1 MQGIGRRDTGSKPG
15 EAVLSCSFNQDR
27 SCLAVA
33 TRRGFKI
40 YSCDTGTC
48 VYDDSMG
55 AVRIVEML
63 FCTSL
68 LVVVGA
74 GDTPELSPR
83 RLKVLNTSNHTC
95 IADLTFVSSVLAV
108 RLNRARL
115 VVVEERRAVV
125 HDLSTLCVQ
134 RTIDTVPNPRGVC
147 ALSSDEDSSLLALP
161 AHTHHGAVVV
171 HDCVNLHVVCELR
184 CHNSPVAACALTR
197 DGAMLATAS
206 AKGTVIRVHCLPHGT
221 KLWSFR
227 RGVVN
232 AKVRCLCFGA
242 ESGNDTAGDDPE
254 PGAKLLAASSEK
266 GTVHV
271 WRIEGPPRDKDD
283 ESYVDEVRASN
294 NNNADEGGLEPGTAN
309 RSSLIGA
316 ALKGGGRV
324 VGAML
329 PSGLRR
335 RVSDAVQPTR
345 DAVTVHLPR
354 PANDGSYLDRAI
366 GGVATVASVVSSQA
380 LHPNGASSR
389 ADLPGIAGVCAL
401 RDGSAPGEV
410 RVVAVNADGL
420 LCEYSADYATGQKV
434 ALEREC
440 SIDDYDGGGFPT
452 DLGAGG
458 GDGSGTGGGAAVPG
472 GARWLGGG
480 DVGAPGGGR
489 AADLSASVSMSMGQ
503 SLFMAHPM
511 G

>member
-1 MQGIGRRDTGSKPG
+1 MQGIGRRDPGSKPG

-161 AHTHHGAVVV
+161 AHTHAGAVVI
-171 HDCVNLHVVCELR
+171 HDCVNLHVVCELQ

-227 RGVVN
+227 RGVVGAN
-232 AKVRCLCFGA
+232 VRSLCFGL
-242 ESGNDTAGDDPE
+242 ESTMDDAD

-271 WRIEGPPRDKDD
+271 WRIEGPPRDKDRD
-283 ESYVDEVRASN
+283 RIAPEEP
-294 NNNADEGGLEPGTAN
+294 GGFEPGTDGSGS
-309 RSSLIGA
+309 RRGLVGA

-335 RVSDAVQPTR
+335 RVSDAVEPTR

-366 GGVATVASVVSSQA
+366 GGVASVATVVSGG
-380 LHPNGASSR
+380 GAGGVMMNNASR
-389 ADLPGIAGVCAL
+389 GDWPGIAGVCAL

-420 LCEYSADYATGQKV
+420 LCEYSADYSTGAV

-440 SIDDYDGGGFPT
+440 SVDDYDGGGFPN
-452 DLGAGG
+452 LGAGG
-458 GDGSGTGGGAAVPG
+458 GGDGAGSGGDGGGAAVPG

>member
-1 MQGIGRRDTGSKPG
+1 M
-15 EAVLSCSFNQDR
+15 
-27 SCLAVA
+27 A

-161 AHTHHGAVVV
+161 AHTHAGAVVI
-171 HDCVNLHVVCELR
+171 HDCVNLHVVCELQ

-227 RGVVN
+227 RGVVGAN
-232 AKVRCLCFGA
+232 VRSLCFGL
-242 ESGNDTAGDDPE
+242 ESTMDDAD

-271 WRIEGPPRDKDD
+271 WRIEGPPRDKDRD
-283 ESYVDEVRASN
+283 RIAAEEP
-294 NNNADEGGLEPGTAN
+294 GGFEPGTDGSGS
-309 RSSLIGA
+309 RRGLVGA

-335 RVSDAVQPTR
+335 RVSDAVEPTR

-366 GGVATVASVVSSQA
+366 GGVASVATVVSGG
-380 LHPNGASSR
+380 GAGGVMNNASR
-389 ADLPGIAGVCAL
+389 GDWPGIAGGCAL

-420 LCEYSADYATGQKV
+420 LCEYSADYSTGAV

-440 SIDDYDGGGFPT
+440 SVDDYDGGGFPS
-452 DLGAGG
+452 LGAAVG
-458 GDGSGTGGGAAVPG
+458 GDGAGSGGDGGGAAVPG

>member
-1 MQGIGRRDTGSKPG
+1 M
-15 EAVLSCSFNQDR
+15 
-27 SCLAVA
+27 A

-161 AHTHHGAVVV
+161 AHTHAGAVVI
-171 HDCVNLHVVCELR
+171 HDCVNLHVVCELQ

-227 RGVVN
+227 RGVVGAN
-232 AKVRCLCFGA
+232 VRSLCFGL
-242 ESGNDTAGDDPE
+242 ESTMDDAD

-271 WRIEGPPRDKDD
+271 WRIEGPPRDKDRD
-283 ESYVDEVRASN
+283 RIAPEEP
-294 NNNADEGGLEPGTAN
+294 GGFEPGTDGLGS
-309 RSSLIGA
+309 RRGLVGA

-335 RVSDAVQPTR
+335 RVSDAVEPTR

-366 GGVATVASVVSSQA
+366 GGVASVATVVSGG
-380 LHPNGASSR
+380 GAGGVMNNASR
-389 ADLPGIAGVCAL
+389 ADWPGIAGVCAL

-420 LCEYSADYATGQKV
+420 LCEYSADYSTGAV

-440 SIDDYDGGGFPT
+440 SVDDYDGGGFPS
-452 DLGAGG
+452 LGAAVG
-458 GDGSGTGGGAAVPG
+458 GDGAGSGGDGGGAAVPG

>member
-1 MQGIGRRDTGSKPG
+1 M
-15 EAVLSCSFNQDR
+15 
-27 SCLAVA
+27 A

-161 AHTHHGAVVV
+161 AHTHAGAVVI
-171 HDCVNLHVVCELR
+171 HDCVNLHVVCELQ

-227 RGVVN
+227 RGVVGAN
-232 AKVRCLCFGA
+232 VRSLCFGL
-242 ESGNDTAGDDPE
+242 ESTMDDAD

-271 WRIEGPPRDKDD
+271 WRIEGPPRDKDRD
-283 ESYVDEVRASN
+283 RIAPEEP
-294 NNNADEGGLEPGTAN
+294 GGFEPGTDGSGS
-309 RSSLIGA
+309 RRGLVGA

-335 RVSDAVQPTR
+335 RVSDAVEPTR

-354 PANDGSYLDRAI
+354 PANDCSYLDRAI
-366 GGVATVASVVSSQA
+366 GGVASVATVVSGGGA
-380 LHPNGASSR
+380 GGVMMNNASSR
-389 ADLPGIAGVCAL
+389 GDWPGIAGVCAL

-420 LCEYSADYATGQKV
+420 LCEYSADYSTGAV

-440 SIDDYDGGGFPT
+440 SVDDYDGGGFPS
-452 DLGAGG
+452 LGAAVG
-458 GDGSGTGGGAAVPG
+458 GDGAGSGGDGGGAAVPG

>member
-1 MQGIGRRDTGSKPG
+1 M
-15 EAVLSCSFNQDR
+15 
-27 SCLAVA
+27 A

-74 GDTPELSPR
+74 GDTPELSPC

-95 IADLTFVSSVLAV
+95 IADLTRQLVLAV
-108 RLNRARL
+108 RLNCARL

-125 HDLSTLCVQ
+125 HDLSTPASSEPSTPSRTRAASARSPTTRTLPSSPSQ
-134 RTIDTVPNPRGVC
+134 RTPRRRRR
-147 ALSSDEDSSLLALP
+147 DSRLRQPS
-161 AHTHHGAVVV
+161 TSR
-171 HDCVNLHVVCELR
+171 ELQ
-184 CHNSPVAACALTR
+184 CHNSPLAACALTR

-227 RGVVN
+227 RGSSTQTFG
-232 AKVRCLCFGA
+232 RCALAQSRRWTNRPGREAPGGELREGDRARVAHRGPAQGQGQRPNCGGTRRIRTGNRRFGR
-242 ESGNDTAGDDPE
+242 T
-254 PGAKLLAASSEK
+254 GARGRS
-266 GTVHV
+266 H
-271 WRIEGPPRDKDD
+271 RR
-283 ESYVDEVRASN
+283 RAQ
-294 NNNADEGGLEPGTAN
+294 
-309 RSSLIGA
+309 
-316 ALKGGGRV
+316 GGGKM

-366 GGVATVASVVSSQA
+366 GGVASVASVVS
-380 LHPNGASSR
+380 
-389 ADLPGIAGVCAL
+389 
-401 RDGSAPGEV
+401 
-410 RVVAVNADGL
+410 
-420 LCEYSADYATGQKV
+420 GQ
-434 ALEREC
+434 
-440 SIDDYDGGGFPT
+440 GG
-452 DLGAGG
+452 
-458 GDGSGTGGGAAVPG
+458 
-472 GARWLGGG
+472 
-480 DVGAPGGGR
+480 
-489 AADLSASVSMSMGQ
+489 
-503 SLFMAHPM
+503 
-511 G
+511 

>member
-1 MQGIGRRDTGSKPG
+1 M
-15 EAVLSCSFNQDR
+15 
-27 SCLAVA
+27 A

-161 AHTHHGAVVV
+161 AHTHAGAVVI
-171 HDCVNLHVVCELR
+171 HDCVNLHVVCELQ

-227 RGVVN
+227 RGVVGAN
-232 AKVRCLCFGA
+232 VRSLCFGL
-242 ESGNDTAGDDPE
+242 ESTMDDAD

-271 WRIEGPPRDKDD
+271 WRIEGPPRDKDRD
-283 ESYVDEVRASN
+283 RIAPEEP
-294 NNNADEGGLEPGTAN
+294 GGFEPGTDGSGS
-309 RSSLIGA
+309 RRGLVGA

-335 RVSDAVQPTR
+335 RVSDAVEPTR

-366 GGVATVASVVSSQA
+366 GGVASVATVVSGG
-380 LHPNGASSR
+380 GAGGVMNNASR
-389 ADLPGIAGVCAL
+389 ADWPGIAGVCAL

-420 LCEYSADYATGQKV
+420 LCEYSADYSTGAV

-440 SIDDYDGGGFPT
+440 SVDDYDGGGFPS
-452 DLGAGG
+452 LGAAVG
-458 GDGSGTGGGAAVPG
+458 GDGAGSGGDGGGAAVPG

>member
-1 MQGIGRRDTGSKPG
+1 M
-15 EAVLSCSFNQDR
+15 
-27 SCLAVA
+27 A

-147 ALSSDEDSSLLALP
+147 ALSHDEDSSLLALP
-161 AHTHHGAVVV
+161 AHTHAGAVVI
-171 HDCVNLHVVCELR
+171 HDCVNLHVVCELQ
-184 CHNSPVAACALTR
+184 CHNSPLAACALTR

-232 AKVRCLCFGA
+232 ANVRSLCFGA
-242 ESGNDTAGDDPE
+242 ESTMDEPD

-271 WRIEGPPRDKDD
+271 WRIEGPPKDKDKD
-283 ESYVDEVRASN
+283 QIAEER
-294 NNNADEGGLEPGTAN
+294 GGFEPGTDGSAG
-309 RSSLIGA
+309 RGHGGGLIGA
-316 ALKGGGRV
+316 ALKGGGKM

-366 GGVATVASVVSSQA
+366 GGVASVASVVSGQGG
-380 LHPNGASSR
+380 LTNNASMR
-389 ADLPGIAGVCAL
+389 ADCWPGIAGVCAL

-440 SIDDYDGGGFPT
+440 SIDDYDGGGFPSSR
-452 DLGAGG
+452 GGG
-458 GDGSGTGGGAAVPG
+458 GDGRRGGRRRGGCARRGEVARG
-472 GARWLGGG
+472 RGRRGAR
-480 DVGAPGGGR
+480 GR
-489 AADLSASVSMSMGQ
+489 ACGGSEREREHEHGTVALHGASDGLRVTSTGTW
-503 SLFMAHPM
+503 
-511 G
+511 

>member
-1 MQGIGRRDTGSKPG
+1 M
-15 EAVLSCSFNQDR
+15 
-27 SCLAVA
+27 A

-161 AHTHHGAVVV
+161 AHTHAGAVVI
-171 HDCVNLHVVCELR
+171 HDCVNLHVVCELQ

-227 RGVVN
+227 RGVVGAN
-232 AKVRCLCFGA
+232 VRSLCFGL
-242 ESGNDTAGDDPE
+242 ESTMDDAD

-271 WRIEGPPRDKDD
+271 WRIEGPPRDKDRDRIAPD
-283 ESYVDEVRASN
+283 EP
-294 NNNADEGGLEPGTAN
+294 GGFEPGTDGSGS
-309 RSSLIGA
+309 RRGLVGA

-335 RVSDAVQPTR
+335 RVSDAVEPTR

-366 GGVATVASVVSSQA
+366 GGVASVATVVSGG
-380 LHPNGASSR
+380 GAGGVMNNASR
-389 ADLPGIAGVCAL
+389 GDWPGIAGVCAL

-420 LCEYSADYATGQKV
+420 LCEYSADYSTGAV

-440 SIDDYDGGGFPT
+440 SVDDYDGGGFPS
-452 DLGAGG
+452 LGAAVG
-458 GDGSGTGGGAAVPG
+458 GDGAGSGGDGGGAAVPG

-480 DVGAPGGGR
+480 DVGAPGGRR

>member
-1 MQGIGRRDTGSKPG
+1 M
-15 EAVLSCSFNQDR
+15 
-27 SCLAVA
+27 A

-161 AHTHHGAVVV
+161 AHTHAGAVVI
-171 HDCVNLHVVCELR
+171 HDCVNLHVVCELQ

-227 RGVVN
+227 RGVVGAN
-232 AKVRCLCFGA
+232 VRSLCFGL
-242 ESGNDTAGDDPE
+242 ESTMDDADL
-254 PGAKLLAASSEK
+254 GAKLLAASSEK

-271 WRIEGPPRDKDD
+271 WRIEGPPRDKDRD
-283 ESYVDEVRASN
+283 RIAPEEP
-294 NNNADEGGLEPGTAN
+294 GGFEPGTDGSGS
-309 RSSLIGA
+309 RRGLVGA

-335 RVSDAVQPTR
+335 RVSDAVEPTR

-366 GGVATVASVVSSQA
+366 GGVASVATVVSGG
-380 LHPNGASSR
+380 GAGGVMNNASR
-389 ADLPGIAGVCAL
+389 GDWPGIAGVCAL

-420 LCEYSADYATGQKV
+420 LCEYSADYSTGAV

-440 SIDDYDGGGFPT
+440 SVDDYDGGGFPS
-452 DLGAGG
+452 LGAAVG
-458 GDGSGTGGGAAVPG
+458 GDGAGSGGDGGGAAVPG

>member
-1 MQGIGRRDTGSKPG
+1 M
-15 EAVLSCSFNQDR
+15 
-27 SCLAVA
+27 A

-161 AHTHHGAVVV
+161 AHTHAGAVVI
-171 HDCVNLHVVCELR
+171 HDCVNLHVVCELQ

-227 RGVVN
+227 RGVVGAN
-232 AKVRCLCFGA
+232 VRSLCFGL
-242 ESGNDTAGDDPE
+242 ESTMDDAD

-271 WRIEGPPRDKDD
+271 WRIEGPPRDKDRD
-283 ESYVDEVRASN
+283 RIAPEEP
-294 NNNADEGGLEPGTAN
+294 GGFEPGTDGSGS
-309 RSSLIGA
+309 RRGLVGA

-335 RVSDAVQPTR
+335 RVSDAVEPTR

-366 GGVATVASVVSSQA
+366 GGVASVATVVSGG
-380 LHPNGASSR
+380 GAGGVMNNASR
-389 ADLPGIAGVCAL
+389 GDWPGIAGVCAL

-420 LCEYSADYATGQKV
+420 LCEYSADYSTGAV

-440 SIDDYDGGGFPT
+440 SVDDYDGGGFPS
-452 DLGAGG
+452 LGAAVG
-458 GDGSGTGGGAAVPG
+458 GDGAGSGGDGGGAAVPG

-480 DVGAPGGGR
+480 DVGAPGGRR

>member
-1 MQGIGRRDTGSKPG
+1 M
-15 EAVLSCSFNQDR
+15 
-27 SCLAVA
+27 A

-161 AHTHHGAVVV
+161 AHTHAGAVVI
-171 HDCVNLHVVCELR
+171 HDCVNLHVVCELQ

-227 RGVVN
+227 RGVVGAN
-232 AKVRCLCFGA
+232 VRSLCFGL
-242 ESGNDTAGDDPE
+242 ESTMDDAD

-271 WRIEGPPRDKDD
+271 WRIEGPPRDKDRD
-283 ESYVDEVRASN
+283 RIAPEEP
-294 NNNADEGGLEPGTAN
+294 GGFEPGTDGSGS
-309 RSSLIGA
+309 RQGLVGA

-335 RVSDAVQPTR
+335 RVSDAVEPTR

-366 GGVATVASVVSSQA
+366 GGVASVATVVSGG
-380 LHPNGASSR
+380 GAGGVMNNASR
-389 ADLPGIAGVCAL
+389 GDWPGIAGVCAL

-420 LCEYSADYATGQKV
+420 LCEYSADYSTGAV

-440 SIDDYDGGGFPT
+440 SVDDYDGGGFPS
-452 DLGAGG
+452 LGAAVG
-458 GDGSGTGGGAAVPG
+458 GDGAGSGGDGGGAAVPG

>member
-1 MQGIGRRDTGSKPG
+1 MQGIGRRDPGSKPG

-161 AHTHHGAVVV
+161 AHTHAGAVVI
-171 HDCVNLHVVCELR
+171 HDCVNLHVVCELQ

-227 RGVVN
+227 RGVVGAN
-232 AKVRCLCFGA
+232 VRSLCFGL
-242 ESGNDTAGDDPE
+242 ESTTDDAD

-271 WRIEGPPRDKDD
+271 WRIEGPPRDKDR
-283 ESYVDEVRASN
+283 EKMEP
-294 NNNADEGGLEPGTAN
+294 GGFEPGTDGSGS
-309 RSSLIGA
+309 RRGLVGV

-335 RVSDAVQPTR
+335 RVSDAVEPTR

-366 GGVATVASVVSSQA
+366 GGVATVATVVSEIGGVMNTA
-380 LHPNGASSR
+380 SR
-389 ADLPGIAGVCAL
+389 ADWPGIAGVCAL
-401 RDGSAPGEV
+401 RAGSAPGEV

-420 LCEYSADYATGQKV
+420 LCEYSADYSTGAV

-440 SIDDYDGGGFPT
+440 SVDDYDGGGFPN
-452 DLGAGG
+452 LGAAGGG
-458 GDGSGTGGGAAVPG
+458 GDGAGSGRDGGGAAVPG

>member
-1 MQGIGRRDTGSKPG
+1 MQGISRRDPGSKPG

-74 GDTPELSPR
+74 GDTHELSPR

-161 AHTHHGAVVV
+161 AHTHAGAVVI
-171 HDCVNLHVVCELR
+171 HDCVNLHVVCELQ

-227 RGVVN
+227 RGVVGAN
-232 AKVRCLCFGA
+232 VRSLCFGL
-242 ESGNDTAGDDPE
+242 ESTMDDADL
-254 PGAKLLAASSEK
+254 GAKLLAASSEK

-271 WRIEGPPRDKDD
+271 WRIEGPPRDKDRD
-283 ESYVDEVRASN
+283 RIAPEEP
-294 NNNADEGGLEPGTAN
+294 GGFEPGTDGSGS
-309 RSSLIGA
+309 RRGLVGA

-335 RVSDAVQPTR
+335 RVSDAVEPTR

-366 GGVATVASVVSSQA
+366 GGVASVATVVSGG
-380 LHPNGASSR
+380 GAGGVMNNASR
-389 ADLPGIAGVCAL
+389 GDWPGIAGVCAL

-420 LCEYSADYATGQKV
+420 LCEYSADYSTGAV

-440 SIDDYDGGGFPT
+440 SVDDYDGGGFPS
-452 DLGAGG
+452 LGAAVG
-458 GDGSGTGGGAAVPG
+458 GDGAGSGGDGGGAAVPG

>member
-1 MQGIGRRDTGSKPG
+1 MQSLGRKDLAGAKPG

-48 VYDDSMG
+48 VYDDDMG

-95 IADLTFVSSVLAV
+95 IADLTFVTSILAV

-125 HDLSTLCVQ
+125 HELSTLCVQ
-134 RTIDTVPNPRGVC
+134 RTIDTVQNPRGVC
-147 ALSSDEDSSLLALP
+147 ALSADDDSSLLALP
-161 AHTHHGAVVV
+161 AHAHAGSVVV
-171 HDCVNLHVVCELR
+171 HDCVNLHVVCELQ
-184 CHNSPVAACALTR
+184 CHNSPVAAMALTR

-206 AKGTVIRVHCLPHGT
+206 AKGTVIRVHCLPRGD
-221 KLWSFR
+221 KVWSFR

-232 AKVRCLCFGA
+232 AKVRTLAFGGEA
-242 ESGNDTAGDDPE
+242 STTGEASDDSGE

-271 WRIEGPPRDKDD
+271 WRIEGPPRDKSETDIDHEERAFD
-283 ESYVDEVRASN
+283 EEPLPRECDASH
-294 NNNADEGGLEPGTAN
+294 GVLSGV
-309 RSSLIGA
+309 
-316 ALKGGGRV
+316 LKGGTKL
-324 VGAML
+324 VGGLL
-329 PSGLRR
+329 PSGLKR
-335 RVSDAVQPTR
+335 RVHDTWQPTR

-354 PANDGSYLDRAI
+354 PANDGSILDRAI
-366 GGVATVASVVSSQA
+366 GGVASVASTVTSAAAGIGNSRFK
-380 LHPNGASSR
+380 PNPEW
-389 ADLPGIAGVCAL
+389 PGIAGVCAL
-401 RDGSAPGEV
+401 RDGSNPTEV
-410 RVVAVNADGL
+410 HVVAVNGDGL
-420 LCEYSADYATGQKV
+420 MCEYGADYVTGRV
-434 ALEREC
+434 ALTREC
-440 SIDDYDGGGFPT
+440 SVDDVDGAGFT
-452 DLGAGG
+452 RGG
-458 GDGSGTGGGAAVPG
+458 GDGTNGDGDGAAVPG

-503 SLFMAHPM
+503 SLFMADPGM
-511 G
+511 N

>member
-1 MQGIGRRDTGSKPG
+1 M
-15 EAVLSCSFNQDR
+15 
-27 SCLAVA
+27 A

-161 AHTHHGAVVV
+161 AHTHAGAVVI
-171 HDCVNLHVVCELR
+171 HDCVNLHVVCELQ

-227 RGVVN
+227 RGVVGAN
-232 AKVRCLCFGA
+232 VRSLCFGL
-242 ESGNDTAGDDPE
+242 ESTMDDAD

-271 WRIEGPPRDKDD
+271 WRIEGPPRDKDRDRIAPD
-283 ESYVDEVRASN
+283 EP
-294 NNNADEGGLEPGTAN
+294 GGFEPGTDGSGS
-309 RSSLIGA
+309 RRGLVGA

-335 RVSDAVQPTR
+335 RVSDAVEPTR

-366 GGVATVASVVSSQA
+366 GGVASVATVVSGG
-380 LHPNGASSR
+380 GAGGVMNNASR
-389 ADLPGIAGVCAL
+389 GDWPGIAGVCAL

-420 LCEYSADYATGQKV
+420 LCEYSADYSTGAV

-440 SIDDYDGGGFPT
+440 SVDDYDGGGFPS
-452 DLGAGG
+452 LGAAVG
-458 GDGSGTGGGAAVPG
+458 GDGAGSGGDGGGAAVPG